1 MEYRARAVA
10 CFKALASGDAIG
22 KQTETLS
29 HSGVRRWYP
38 DGISG
43 FHGPPGDVIP
53 RYAGNSRYEWR
64 IGETTDDTEQTISVA
79 RALLSAPELSHTAV
93 GRELLKCRKSV
104 HPGVSMWAFHQ
115 SGDPNRVALDGD
127 GCGAAMRVAPVGV
140 LYSPERWD
148 DLIRGAYEASV
159 PTHGGR
165 MAICAAAAV
174 AAATSAA
181 IEGRAATDVLNLAI
195 QAAREAE
202 ALTIASEAKTT
213 PTVAAL
219 IQQMHADLS
228 RAIIY
233 LPNTT
238 GGR

>member
-1 MEYRARAVA
+1 MGYRARAVA

-29 HSGVRRWYP
+29 HSDVRRWYP

-43 FHGPPGDVIP
+43 FHGRPGDVIP

-79 RALLSAPELSHTAV
+79 RALLSAPELSHTVV
-93 GRELLKCRKSV
+93 GTELLKCRKSI

-174 AAATSAA
+174 AAA
-181 IEGRAATDVLNLAI
+181 I
-195 QAAREAE
+195 
-202 ALTIASEAKTT
+202 
-213 PTVAAL
+213 
-219 IQQMHADLS
+219 S
-228 RAIIY
+228 RRSRPRPQRTY
-233 LPNTT
+233 
-238 GGR
+238 

>member
-1 MEYRARAVA
+1 
-10 CFKALASGDAIG
+10 
-22 KQTETLS
+22 
-29 HSGVRRWYP
+29 
-38 DGISG
+38 
-43 FHGPPGDVIP
+43 VIP

-79 RALLSAPELSHTAV
+79 RALLSAPELSHTVV
-93 GRELLKCRKSV
+93 GRELLKCRKSI

-174 AAATSAA
+174 AAAISAA